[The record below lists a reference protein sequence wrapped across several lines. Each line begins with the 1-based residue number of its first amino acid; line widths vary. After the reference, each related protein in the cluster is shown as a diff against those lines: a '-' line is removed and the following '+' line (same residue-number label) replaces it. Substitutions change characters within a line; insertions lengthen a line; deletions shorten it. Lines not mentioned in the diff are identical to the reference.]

1 MANMQQWLTA
11 DPLIGEAGTTAVK
24 VTAKAYDGRVA
35 RSSDINF
42 RTDGDTVVVTRKVTQ
57 SGRPAYVEIN
67 GSRMTVPSTGGSQVI
82 EVKSNCEGLQIV
94 VSGAGASIS
103 GDSYQVGSDSVG
115 NNDPIP
121 GDPGASGEFTA
132 EVTVVIPANTTTSER
147 TYELKVRGK
156 YGSLS
161 TDPAVL
167 TIVQTGAAP
176 ALTVTPE
183 SVTLGYDGSE
193 EGTFNVTSNTDWLVD

>member
-24 VTAKAYDGRVA
+24 VTAAAYSGRVA

-57 SGRPAYVEIN
+57 NGRPPYVELEED
-67 GSRMTVPSTGGSQVI
+67 GTKFPSTGGTQVI
-82 EVKSNCEGLQIV
+82 VVKSNCEGLQIV
-94 VSGAGASIS
+94 VSGAGASILS
-103 GDSYQVGSDSVG
+103 DSYQVGDDSVG
-115 NNDPIP
+115 NNSPIP

-132 EVTVVIPANTTTSER
+132 EVTVVIPANTTIEKR
-147 TYELKVRGK
+147 RYEVKVRGK
-156 YGSLS
+156 YGSS
-161 TDPAVL
+161 TTTAQVFS
-167 TIVQTGAAP
+167 INQEAAAP

>member
-11 DPLIGEAGTTAVK
+11 DPLIGDGNGSVK
-24 VTAKAYDGRVA
+24 VTAAAYSGRLQ
-35 RSSDINF
+35 RTSDINF

-67 GSRMTVPSTGGSQVI
+67 GSRMTVPSTGGPQVI

-94 VSGAGASIS
+94 VSGAGASIP
-103 GDSYQVGSDSVG
+103 GDSYQVGDDSVG
-115 NNDPIP
+115 NNEPIP

-132 EVTVVIPANTTTSER
+132 EVTVVIPANTTTNER

-156 YGSLS
+156 DGSSS

-167 TIVQTGAAP
+167 TIVQTAAAP